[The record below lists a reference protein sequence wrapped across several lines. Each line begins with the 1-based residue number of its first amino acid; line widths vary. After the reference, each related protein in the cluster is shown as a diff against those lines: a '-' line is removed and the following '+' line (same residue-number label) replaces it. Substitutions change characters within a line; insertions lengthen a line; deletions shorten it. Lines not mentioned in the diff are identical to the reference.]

1 MASVVI
7 TVTRSGHETIVTE
20 ESADDY
26 GLRSADGKETV
37 IETPTADMVF
47 AHAVARV
54 CRAEKFD
61 ITRMAER
68 LLALSRE
75 KPT

>member
-7 TVTRSGHETIVTE
+7 TVTRSGHETIITE
-20 ESADDY
+20 ESEDDY
-26 GLRSADGKETV
+26 GIRSANGDQI
-37 IETPTADMVF
+37 IETPSADMVF

-61 ITRMAER
+61 IARMAER
-68 LLALSRE
+68 LIELSKERA
-75 KPT
+75 T